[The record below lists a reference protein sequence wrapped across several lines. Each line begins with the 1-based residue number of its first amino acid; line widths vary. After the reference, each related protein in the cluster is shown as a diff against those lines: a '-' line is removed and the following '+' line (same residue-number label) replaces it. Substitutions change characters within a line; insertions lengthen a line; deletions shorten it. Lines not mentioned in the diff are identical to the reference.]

1 MDAVM
6 KYISRIHRCF
16 RQWQSDKMEDA
27 GLNGIAQNYLFH
39 ICRKP
44 GISQEKLC
52 EHIMVNKSNVAR
64 KLSSLENEGWILRET
79 SENDK
84 RSYQIHPTDK
94 AKEVYPQITSHMKE
108 WNELI
113 LEDLSEDEKDILLK
127 LLPKIA
133 KKAKQLA
140 ESEEHS

>member
-44 GISQEKLC
+44 GISQENLC
-52 EHIMVNKSNVAR
+52 EHIMVNK
-64 KLSSLENEGWILRET
+64 
-79 SENDK
+79 
-84 RSYQIHPTDK
+84 Y
-94 AKEVYPQITSHMKE
+94 
-108 WNELI
+108 
-113 LEDLSEDEKDILLK
+113 K
-127 LLPKIA
+127 LLNYQLKIQM
-133 KKAKQLA
+133 KNQNKIILIK
-140 ESEEHS
+140 

>member
-16 RQWQSDKMEDA
+16 RQWQSDKMEEA

-52 EHIMVNKSNVAR
+52 EHIMFNKSNVAR

-84 RSYQIHPTDK
+84 RSYQIIPTDK
-94 AKEVYPQITSHMKE
+94 AKEVYPQITAHMKE

-113 LEDLSEDEKDILLK
+113 LEDLSEEEKELLLK
-127 LLPKIA
+127 ILPKIT

>member
-16 RQWQSDKMEDA
+16 RQWQSDKMEEV

-64 KLSSLENEGWILRET
+64 KLSSLENEGWILREI

-84 RSYQIHPTDK
+84 RSYQIIPTDK
-94 AKEVYPQITSHMKE
+94 AKEVYPQITAHMKE

-113 LEDLSEDEKDILLK
+113 LEDLSEEEKELLLK
-127 LLPKIA
+127 ILPKIA

>member
-64 KLSSLENEGWILRET
+64 KLSALENEGWIRRET

-84 RSYQIHPTDK
+84 RSYQIVPTEK
-94 AKEVYPQITSHMKE
+94 AKEVYPEITRHMKE
-108 WNELI
+108 WNHLM
-113 LEDLSEDEKDILLK
+113 LEDLSEEEKELL
-127 LLPKIA
+127 LQILPKIA

-140 ESEEHS
+140 ESGVHS